1 MNVMKTLPVA
11 LTLTLTLTLATRLTG
26 ISAHAA
32 DPVASTSNLT
42 LSILFYPTG
51 TLVGVSSSL
60 AATSNPDAEKQALAV
75 EALEDSAHYYG
86 SGEIA
91 GVLPSVLRR
100 LRVASPEL
108 SRLNDAMLIDA
119 VVEAAE
125 KVLDSAQQQ
134 AAAAK
139 ATQ

>member
-1 MNVMKTLPVA
+1 MKVMKTVA
-11 LTLTLTLTLATRLTG
+11 LTLTLTSTLASPLAAS
-26 ISAHAA
+26 SARAV
-32 DPVASTSNLT
+32 DPVASTQNLT
-42 LSILFYPTG
+42 LALLFYPTG
-51 TLVGVSSSL
+51 TTIGVSSSL

-75 EALEDSAHYYG
+75 EALEDSAHYYS
-86 SGEIA
+86 SGEIS